1 MTYSKLILFVAL
13 FLLAVGNFAF
23 YSHLLEVYP
32 LTLKSLPY
40 LLSLTVL
47 LASVNVILLSLM
59 SYGKATKFVLII
71 LLLTSAAAA
80 YFMDAYQVIID
91 ADMIDNVM
99 KTDLAESLDLISLK
113 LVLYLL
119 LIGVLPAYLVYR
131 VPIVKLTFKEALF
144 SRGKLLVGAV
154 VLAVVSVVP
163 FGSFYASFAREH
175 KIVRYYANPSFY
187 IYSIGRTIGAHFK
200 SGDKGLKAIG
210 EDAKIVEKD
219 DDRELVVLV
228 VGETARADRFSLNG
242 YARETNPLLAKEKVA
257 SFTNAWACGTS
268 TAVSVPCMFSIY
280 DTDDYSK
287 AKAARTE
294 NVLDVLQRAGVNVL
308 WLDNNSDSK
317 GVAKRVPYQSYKSS
331 PMNPDCDN
339 ECRDVGMLKN
349 LQSYIDQHPN
359 GDIFIVLHQMG
370 NHGPAYY
377 KRYPADFERFTPTC
391 QTNELAECERAT
403 IDNAYDNAILYT
415 DHFLAEVIGVLK
427 KNNDQFEAAMLYVSD
442 HGESLGENN
451 LYLHGL
457 PNMLAPDEQKHVPM
471 IFWFSDSFLHDGI
484 SVDLLQPRLDEHF
497 SHDNLFHTL
506 LGLFEVETGVYDQNK
521 DMLKQ
526 GQGD

>member
-1 MTYSKLILFVAL
+1 MTHSKLILLVAL
-13 FLLAVGNFAF
+13 FILAAGNLAF
-23 YSHLLEVYP
+23 YAHLLEVYP
-32 LTLKSLPY
+32 LTLKNLPH
-40 LLSLTVL
+40 LVSLTVL
-47 LASVNVILLSLM
+47 LGSVNVILLSLM

-91 ADMIDNVM
+91 DDMIDNVM
-99 KTDLAESLDLISLK
+99 KTDLAESLDLISFK

-119 LIGVLPAYLVYR
+119 LMGVVPAYLVYR
-131 VPIVKLTFKEALF
+131 VPIVKLSFNKALM
-144 SRGKLLVGAV
+144 SRGKLLLGAL
-154 VLAVVSVVP
+154 VLAVAAVIP

-175 KIVRYYANPSFY
+175 KIVRFYANPSFY
-187 IYSIGRTIGAHFK
+187 IYSLGRILANQFKGA
-200 SGDKGLKAIG
+200 DLGLKTVGA
-210 EDAKIVEKD
+210 DAKITEQD

-280 DTDDYSK
+280 DQDDYSK
-287 AKAARTE
+287 RKAAHTE
-294 NVLDVLQRAGVNVL
+294 NVLDVLQRAGVNVV

-331 PMNPDCDN
+331 KLNPDCDS

-349 LQSYIDQHPN
+349 LQSYIDQHAN
-359 GDIFIVLHQMG
+359 EDIFIVLHQMG

-377 KRYPADFERFTPTC
+377 KRYPGEFERFAPTC
-391 QTNELAECERAT
+391 QTNELAECERIK

-415 DHFLAEVIGVLK
+415 DYFLAEVIDLLK
-427 KNNDQFEAAMLYVSD
+427 KNSDDFEAAMLYVSD

-451 LYLHGL
+451 IYLHGL

-471 IFWFSDSFLHDGI
+471 IFWFSDSFLQDGI
-484 SVDLLQPRLDEHF
+484 SVDLLRPRLNERF

-506 LGLFEVETGVYDQNK
+506 LGLFEVETGDYDRQK
-521 DMLKQ
+521 DMLKP
-526 GQGD
+526 DPE